1 MTRYYLNQKLFWKK
15 KNKINNNIEYGILKI
30 NYKIYL
36 G

>member
-15 KNKINNNIEYGILKI
+15 KNNNIEYGILEI

-36 G
+36 GQI